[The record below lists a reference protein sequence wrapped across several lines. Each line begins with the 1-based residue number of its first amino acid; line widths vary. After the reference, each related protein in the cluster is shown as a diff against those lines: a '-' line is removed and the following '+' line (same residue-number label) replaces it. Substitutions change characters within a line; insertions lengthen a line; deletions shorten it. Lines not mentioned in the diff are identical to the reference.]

1 MWPACVQQRSGHVDY
16 EWTIKS
22 HAFVCY
28 VCVFVRGCRMIHL
41 AVLLPAAVSSKLITV
56 ERERESISFT
66 SSPWVLYESTNCL
79 FDCLNKWHKANESE
93 LSALCQMVWLLDL
106 GTSINHS
113 HSSHYLFCA
122 RCLLHSD
129 TMHFILHVREIK
141 MLSLLWSLII
151 FM

>member
-1 MWPACVQQRSGHVDY
+1 MWPACVQQRSVHVDY

-22 HAFVCY
+22 HALACY

-41 AVLLPAAVSSKLITV
+41 AVILPAAVSSKLITM

-66 SSPWVLYESTNCL
+66 SLPRVLYESTNCL

-93 LSALCQMVWLLDL
+93 PSALHQMVWLLDL

-113 HSSHYLFCA
+113 HSSHYLFSV
-122 RCLLHSD
+122 RYLLHRD
-129 TMHFILHVREIK
+129 TVHFILYVMEIK
-141 MLSLLWSLII
+141 MLSLLWGLII